1 MGINTVDVVNVGGFT
16 SGQKTFLEFHRMLF
30 CFKPSV
36 GSETNLVTPYAHPG
50 QGVGTSLKAHAA
62 LPRKKAPH
70 RGGAFTSSKTGLPD
84 QERESSDSP
93 RLKAFCRVAPS
104 VRFKLRAM
112 LAARVFFR
120 AIVFSERTSDEVHER
135 RFDFL
140 GIPIVSEWKGR
151 DLVAGICWKEKQKMP

>member
-1 MGINTVDVVNVGGFT
+1 MDN
-16 SGQKTFLEFHRMLF
+16 
-30 CFKPSV
+30 
-36 GSETNLVTPYAHPG
+36 
-50 QGVGTSLKAHAA
+50 
-62 LPRKKAPH
+62 
-70 RGGAFTSSKTGLPD
+70 

-112 LAARVFFR
+112 LAARAFFR

-151 DLVAGICWKEKQKMP
+151 DLVAKICWKEKQKSRIGL